1 MELGCPIQI
10 TAASFTGRFGRRAQ
24 SFAEELLAHR
34 LVHIV
39 ASDAH
44 DRPPKLSPAREA
56 VTALAG
62 EDVARALFVENP
74 RAVIDN
80 RPLPYLPTTAAPP
93 KQRGRKRFWFF

>member
-62 EDVARALFVENP
+62 EDVAQALFVENP

-80 RPLPYLPTTAAPP
+80 RPLPYLPTPP
-93 KQRGRKRFWFF
+93 TPAKRSRKRFWFF